1 VGGDHVVNAEAQQ
14 LNEELTMSFRITGL
28 SPAPFRA
35 LFSLPDEELIARGI
49 KRYVADS
56 KPGFPDRIELRDA
69 EPGEALLLLNYTH
82 QPANNPY
89 HASHAIFV
97 AEGAK
102 HRYDRVDE
110 VPQAMR
116 IRTLSLRAYDAN
128 DLIVDADLV
137 DGHKVEE
144 LIGRFFDNSKVAYIH
159 AHYAKYGCYS
169 GRIDRAG

>member
-1 VGGDHVVNAEAQQ
+1 
-14 LNEELTMSFRITGL
+14 MSFRITGL
-28 SPAPFRA
+28 APEPFRA
-35 LFSLPDEELIARGI
+35 LFSLSDEELAARGI

-69 EPGEALLLLNYTH
+69 EPGEAVLLLNYTH

-97 AEGAK
+97 AESAK
-102 HRYDRVDE
+102 TRYDKVDE

-137 DGHKVEE
+137 DGRQIEE
-144 LIGRFFDNSKVAYIH
+144 LIGRFFEDSKVAYIQ
-159 AHYAKYGCYS
+159 AHYAKYGCYA
-169 GRIDRAG
+169 GRIDRVS